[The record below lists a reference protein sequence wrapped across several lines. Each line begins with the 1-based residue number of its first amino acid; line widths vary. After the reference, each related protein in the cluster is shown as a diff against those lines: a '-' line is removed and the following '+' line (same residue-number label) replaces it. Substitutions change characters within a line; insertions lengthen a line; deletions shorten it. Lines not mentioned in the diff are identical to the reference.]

1 MTNRTSWR
9 ILAML
14 GILTLTGMATNAQ
27 SEELEITH
35 GPYLQQVSDSSAM
48 VVWLTNVEATSWVE
62 YGTGSNLRSFP
73 TYGSVAQTARN
84 SRDGLVDAYTTLHRI
99 LITDLEPGHEY
110 RYRIFSKLVQ
120 GFRPYEVTYGGTIA
134 SEVFRLTTLDTD
146 KESFSF
152 VVLSDIH
159 GDTLRLDSM
168 LGQVPWDDVDMMFY
182 NGDVIDYYEDES
194 QIVDGFLDV
203 SVDHFASE
211 VPLVL
216 IRGNHETRG
225 RYARRW
231 MEHFPTAS
239 GRFYYSFD
247 HGQVHFVIL
256 DSGEDKEDT
265 NPVYWGLAD
274 FDTYRA
280 EQAEWLRREVN
291 SEAFVNAAFRVVL
304 FHIPT
309 FGSGDAHGTL
319 HVREMWNDI
328 LNEAG
333 VDLVLNGHTHR
344 FMHREPTEGENLY
357 PMVVSGTNTLIRID
371 VSQASLSILVTSTE
385 GEVIEKVV
393 IPVTGR

>member
-1 MTNRTSWR
+1 
-9 ILAML
+9 
-14 GILTLTGMATNAQ
+14 
-27 SEELEITH
+27 
-35 GPYLQQVSDSSAM
+35 
-48 VVWLTNVEATSWVE
+48 VE

-73 TYGSVAQTARN
+73 TYGSVAETARN
-84 SRDGLVDAYTTLHRI
+84 SHHGLVDAYTTLHRI
-99 LITDLEPGHEY
+99 LITNLEPGHEY

-134 SEVFRLTTLDTD
+134 SEVFQLTTLDSD

-152 VVLSDIH
+152 TMLSDIH
-159 GDTLRLDSM
+159 GDTTRLDSM
-168 LGQVPWDDVDMMFY
+168 LGQVSWDENDLMFY

-211 VPLVL
+211 IPLVL

-225 RYARRW
+225 RYATRW

-247 HGQVHFVIL
+247 HGPVHFVIL

-265 NPVYWGLAD
+265 HPVYWGLAD
-274 FDTYRA
+274 FDAYRA

-291 SEAFVNAAFRVVL
+291 SEAFANAAFRVVL
-304 FHIPT
+304 FHIPP
-309 FGSGDAHGTL
+309 FGSGEAHGTT

-333 VDLVLNGHTHR
+333 VDLALNGHTHR
-344 FMHREPTEGENLY
+344 YMHREPTEGENLY
-357 PMVVSGTNTLIRID
+357 PMLVSGTNTLTRVD
-371 VSQASLSILVTSTE
+371 VLGDSLVVTVTSTE
-385 GEVIEKVV
+385 GEVVEKFS
-393 IPVTGR
+393 IGRRRR

>member
-1 MTNRTSWR
+1 MPNRFRSQVFAT
-9 ILAML
+9 LGML
-14 GILTLTGMATNAQ
+14 LLPMVGAKAQ
-27 SEELEITH
+27 TEELQITH
-35 GPYLQQVSDSSAM
+35 GPYLQQVTDSSAM

-73 TYGSVAQTARN
+73 TYGSVAETARN
-84 SRDGLVDAYTTLHRI
+84 SRHGLVDAYTTLHRI

-134 SEVFRLTTLDTD
+134 SEVYQFNTLDSD

-152 VVLSDIH
+152 TMLSDIH
-159 GDTLRLDSM
+159 GDTTRLDSM
-168 LGQVPWDDVDMMFY
+168 LGQVFWDEVDMMFY

-211 VPLVL
+211 IPLIL

-231 MEHFPTAS
+231 IEHFPTVS

-247 HGQVHFVIL
+247 HGPVHFLVL
-256 DSGEDKEDT
+256 DSGEDKEDAH
-265 NPVYWGLAD
+265 PVYWGLAD
-274 FDTYRA
+274 FDRYRA
-280 EQAEWLRREVN
+280 EQAEWLLGEVN
-291 SEAFVNAAFRVVL
+291 SEAFTNAEFRVVL

-309 FGSGDAHGTL
+309 FGARDAHGTL

-328 LNEAG
+328 LNDAN

-344 FMHREPTEGENLY
+344 FLHREPTEGENRY
-357 PMVVSGTNTLIRID
+357 PMVVSGTNTLTRVD
-371 VSQASLSILVTSTE
+371 VSSDSLSITVTSTE
-385 GEVIEKVV
+385 GDVV
-393 IPVTGR
+393 ESFSIAGRGR